1 LRLPFPWASNID
13 NEKQIRYNVS
23 RLYGFYPVDGYIRKP
38 DEYQRYFGGEMKKKY
53 IIIIVSYLV
62 LVFSAYSVMFLKNA
76 FNPVIAGSTS
86 ETIIFN
92 SDLGLEH
99 IMDKYIKAI
108 NSTNKYKI
116 VNDSLD
122 QNLGDAAVI
131 YESHLKDFKSDE
143 YIKDVVA
150 SDNVILTVSKKNSV
164 ANLTE
169 NQLEDILSGK
179 INSWKNLNGK
189 DERIIV
195 MTDLAGYNYLSKKF
209 KNISSVNLIRNADI
223 NYFVKDDEYV
233 LQIIHASLFSNDSK
247 EITLDNFAP
256 DDYEKYPLQD
266 PVILAYK
273 NKYTDLFKNID
284 LLR

>member
-1 LRLPFPWASNID
+1 
-13 NEKQIRYNVS
+13 
-23 RLYGFYPVDGYIRKP
+23 
-38 DEYQRYFGGEMKKKY
+38 MKKKY

-62 LVFSAYSVMFLKNA
+62 LVFSAYSVMFLKNT
-76 FNPVIAGSTS
+76 FNNSGAGGSALEVIT
-86 ETIIFN
+86 FN
-92 SDLGLEH
+92 NDLGLEH
-99 IMDKYIKAI
+99 IMDKYIKVF
-108 NSTNKYKI
+108 NNKKKYTL
-116 VNDSLD
+116 VNEPLD
-122 QNLGDAAVI
+122 QNLSDVAVI
-131 YESHLKDFKSDE
+131 YESHLRDFKSDE
-143 YIKDVVA
+143 YTKDEVA

-164 ANLTE
+164 VNLTG

-195 MTDLAGYNYLSKKF
+195 VTDMTGYNYLSKKF
-209 KNISSVNLIRNADI
+209 ENISSVNLIRNADI

-233 LQIIHASLFSNDSK
+233 IQIIHASLFSIESK

-266 PVILAYK
+266 PVILVYK
-273 NKYTDLFKNID
+273 NKYIDLFKNID

>member
-1 LRLPFPWASNID
+1 
-13 NEKQIRYNVS
+13 
-23 RLYGFYPVDGYIRKP
+23 
-38 DEYQRYFGGEMKKKY
+38 MKKKY

-76 FNPVIAGSTS
+76 FNPVISSSS
-86 ETIIFN
+86 ETIILN
-92 SDLGLEH
+92 TDLGLEH
-99 IMDKYIKAI
+99 IMDKYTKAI

-122 QNLGDAAVI
+122 QNLGDVAVV
-131 YESHLKDFKSDE
+131 YESHLKDFKTDE

-150 SDNVILTVSKKNSV
+150 SDNVILTVSKKNPI
-164 ANLTE
+164 ANLTD

-195 MTDLAGYNYLSKKF
+195 MTDLTGYNYLSKKF
-209 KNISSVNLIRNADI
+209 GNISSVNLIRNADI

-233 LQIIHASLFSNDSK
+233 IQIIHASLFSKDSK

-273 NKYTDLFKNID
+273 NKYIDLFKNID
-284 LLR
+284 LQR